1 MNRETREQFNK
12 RMAEDALLDA
22 KILLTM
28 LAFVALF
35 AGLLAAIHSLFAN

>member
-12 RMAEDALLDA
+12 RMAEAALLDA

-28 LAFVALF
+28 LSFVALL
-35 AGLLAAIHSLFAN
+35 AGLLAAIHSLFAH